1 MLLFRDTDTTKVK
14 KIAALIKW
22 PLFQTCI
29 FYLFAFF
36 IYCSTA
42 MVMLGASGVGAGI
55 SKINPR
61 SRIAWCVD
69 GPKAAS
75 RVSFCLKSGKFSNKD
90 CTLDGLK
97 NTMMS

>member
-1 MLLFRDTDTTKVK
+1 MLLLHDTDTTKVK
-14 KIAALIKW
+14 KIAALTMG
-22 PLFQTCI
+22 PLSQTCI
-29 FYLFAFF
+29 FYLFAFL

-42 MVMLGASGVGAGI
+42 IVILGASGVGAGI
-55 SKINPR
+55 SRISPR
-61 SRIAWCVD
+61 SKMAWCVD